1 MNHYHGELC
10 LISCTS
16 GKSFAKKLL
25 RELNKKRDKKIHLLD
40 TDEILFANTEIKTV
54 LNESVR
60 GRDVFVVQ
68 DIENHYDGRSV
79 DENLRALYTV
89 IGACRRCD
97 ANYITAVLPSY
108 PYARQEKQW
117 GREDITAARVAWEL
131 EGDLGADHIISID
144 LHNPAIQG
152 FFRSAQIENL
162 RGSYVLVPHIKTKI
176 RNMGD
181 TVVTPTD
188 LGGAKRA
195 NYYAHSLNCFVAFTF
210 KTRDYHKANT
220 VENMELLG
228 DIDNKDVYIVDDMI
242 DTAGTFCKAATLA
255 KSKGAKEV
263 IGVTTFALLNND
275 ALSKLQEL
283 HKEKILNKLI
293 CTDASYIPADILK
306 ENKWIEVVSVSQY
319 FAEIINRLHNR
330 QSIGE
335 LLN

>member
-10 LISCTS
+10 IISCTS
-16 GKSFAKKLL
+16 GRYFAKSIVKALN
-25 RELNKKRDKKIHLLD
+25 LNKKKKI
-40 TDEILFANTEIKTV
+40 EILDSEEVIFANTELKTV

-162 RGSYVLVPHIKTKI
+162 RGSYVLVPHIKSKI
-176 RNMGD
+176 RKRSD
-181 TVVTPTD
+181 TVVTSTD

-228 DIDNKDVYIVDDMI
+228 DIENKDIYIVDDMI
-242 DTAGTFCKAATLA
+242 DTAGTFCKACTLA
-255 KSKGAKEV
+255 KSKGAKKIV
-263 IGVTTFALLNND
+263 GVTTFALLNND

-293 CTDASYIPADILK
+293 CTDASYIPVDILR
-306 ENKWIEVVSVSQY
+306 ENSWIEVVSVAPY
-319 FAEIINRLHNR
+319 FAEIIRRLHNR
-330 QSIGE
+330 ASIGE
-335 LLN
+335 LLK